1 MLHPLGACSPVMA
14 TTTYDDHG
22 VRFEYPSEW
31 TTEVTDEDPL
41 TTVHLEHPDGVA
53 FLIVTFDVSGPDPGE
68 VADAILETL
77 REEYPDLEEDP
88 FEQVVNKRMVS
99 GYDVQFFALDLPNT
113 ARIRSFRTFS
123 RTILIYGQ
131 WADLIDAEVSEVAD
145 SIIRAVEDSED

>member
-1 MLHPLGACSPVMA
+1 MA

-22 VRFEYPSEW
+22 VCFEYPSEW
-31 TTEVTDEDPL
+31 TAEITDEGPL
-41 TTVHLEHPDGVA
+41 TTVNLEHPEGVA
-53 FLIVTFDVSGPDPGE
+53 FLIVTFDLSGPDPGE

-77 REEYPDLEEDP
+77 REDYPDLEEDP
-88 FEQVVNKRMVS
+88 FEQVVNKRLVS

-131 WADLIDAEVSEVAD
+131 WADLVDAEVSDVAD
-145 SIIRAVEDSED
+145 SIIGSVEDTED